1 MSEKRRD
8 KRRRVLRVGETQ
20 NKDGKYRYSYTDSN
34 GKRKEVYSW
43 KLEITDPLPK
53 GKRECVALRD
63 LESEI
68 RKVEEQHRSLT
79 ATDMTVY
86 DLVEWYTAN
95 KAGVKATTRTG
106 YKTVRN
112 LLQDDPF
119 GKRKITAVK
128 SRDAKDYLVKLQR
141 IDGKSYSTVHTV
153 RGVLRGAFRE
163 ASFREWVYKK
173 SF

>member
-8 KRRRVLRVGETQ
+8 KRGRVLHEGETQ
-20 NKDGKYRYSYTDSN
+20 GADGRYRYSYTDNN
-34 GKRKEVYSW
+34 GKRKQVYSW
-43 KLEITDPLPK
+43 KLVLTDPLPK

-79 ATDMTVY
+79 TTDMTVY

-95 KAGVKATTRTG
+95 KAGVKATTKTG

-112 LLQDDPF
+112 LLQNDSF
-119 GKRKITAVK
+119 GLCVLLPVPRPAFPSSFSDRCPARGNTFRPRSGILPLAV
-128 SRDAKDYLVKLQR
+128 
-141 IDGKSYSTVHTV
+141 
-153 RGVLRGAFRE
+153 
-163 ASFREWVYKK
+163 
-173 SF
+173 